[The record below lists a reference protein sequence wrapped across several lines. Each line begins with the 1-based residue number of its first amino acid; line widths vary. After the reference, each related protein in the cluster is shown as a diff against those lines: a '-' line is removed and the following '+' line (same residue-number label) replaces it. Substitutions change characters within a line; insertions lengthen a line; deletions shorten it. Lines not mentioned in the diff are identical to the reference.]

1 MRSTDRPRD
10 YRELRAFF
18 RRRLVPLARRLRKR
32 GVSLFPMGPDQGA
45 ESWYVPY
52 PADTPPLVEFD
63 LDTAQAELE
72 GLWEEQGLADL
83 AELAAPLLE
92 LARRLER
99 KELIEEAEIPDFIY
113 AMH

>member
-1 MRSTDRPRD
+1 MADLLPIKLSAGSGVTFGVDD
-10 YRELRAFF
+10 
-18 RRRLVPLARRLRKR
+18 LACAAATYL
-32 GVSLFPMGPDQGA
+32 
-45 ESWYVPY
+45 
-52 PADTPPLVEFD
+52 
-63 LDTAQAELE
+63 